1 MSYTPEAKDMRQY
14 KRYKM
19 DETEIHVQLAFAN
32 EVKIHNISLGG
43 ISFKAD
49 RRINI
54 GKEYHLKLAYKKSD
68 ITTKGIVVW
77 SLLSNSQA
85 DSKGNIIPIYSYGLK
100 FTNDTKEQ
108 INSFIA
114 SIEENK
120 KEADKQ
126 RGVDVQASEFIDLSV
141 QFKEILEVFK

>member
-1 MSYTPEAKDMRQY
+1 MCYTPETKDMRQY

-32 EVKIHNISLGG
+32 EVKIQDISLGG
-43 ISFKAD
+43 LSFKTD

-54 GKEYHLKLAYKKSD
+54 GKEYHLKLAYNKSD
-68 ITTKGIVVW
+68 IATKGIVVW
-77 SLLSNSQA
+77 SLLSNSQT
-85 DSKGNIIPIYSYGLK
+85 DSKGNVIPIYSCGLK
-100 FTNDTKEQ
+100 FTNETKEQ
-108 INSFIA
+108 VKSFMA
-114 SIEENK
+114 LIEENK

>member
-19 DETEIHVQLAFAN
+19 DETEIHVKLAFAN
-32 EVKIHNISLGG
+32 EVKIHDISLGG
-43 ISFKAD
+43 LSFQTD

-54 GKEYHLKLAYKKSD
+54 GKEYHLKLAYNKSD

-77 SLLSNSQA
+77 SVLSNSQT
-85 DSKGNIIPIYSYGLK
+85 DSQGNVIPIYSCGLK
-100 FTNDTKEQ
+100 FPTETREQ
-108 INSFIA
+108 VKIFMA
-114 SIEENK
+114 LIEEKK

-126 RGVDVQASEFIDLSV
+126 RGVNVQAGEFIDLSV

>member
-1 MSYTPEAKDMRQY
+1 MSNTPEAKDMRQY

-19 DETEIHVQLAFAN
+19 DETEIRIKLAFAN
-32 EVKIHNISLGG
+32 EVKIHDISLEGL
-43 ISFKAD
+43 SFKTD

-54 GKEYHLKLAYKKSD
+54 GKEYHLKLAYNKSD

-77 SLLSNSQA
+77 SVLSNSQT
-85 DSKGNIIPIYSYGLK
+85 DSKGNVIPIYSCGLK
-100 FTNDTKEQ
+100 FTNETKEQ
-108 INSFIA
+108 VNIFMA
-114 SIEENK
+114 LIEENK

-126 RGVDVQASEFIDLSV
+126 RGVNVQASEFIDLSV

>member
-14 KRYKM
+14 QRYKM
-19 DETEIHVQLAFAN
+19 DETEIHVKLAFAN
-32 EVKIHNISLGG
+32 EVKIHDISLGG
-43 ISFKAD
+43 LSFKTD

-54 GKEYHLKLAYKKSD
+54 GKEYHLKLAYNKSD

-77 SLLSNSQA
+77 SVLSNSQT
-85 DSKGNIIPIYSYGLK
+85 DSKGNVIPIYSCGLK
-100 FTNDTKEQ
+100 FTNETKEQ
-108 INSFIA
+108 VKIFMA
-114 SIEENK
+114 LIEENK

-126 RGVDVQASEFIDLSV
+126 RGVNVQASEFIDLSV

>member
-43 ISFKAD
+43 ISLKAD

-54 GKEYHLKLAYKKSD
+54 GKEYLLKLEYKKSE